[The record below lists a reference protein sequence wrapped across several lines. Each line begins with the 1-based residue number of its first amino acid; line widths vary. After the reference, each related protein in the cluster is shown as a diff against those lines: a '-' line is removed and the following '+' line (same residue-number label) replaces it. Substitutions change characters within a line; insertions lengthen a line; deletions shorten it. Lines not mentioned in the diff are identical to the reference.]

1 MDETQLKY
9 VKDMQ
14 LQVIKQVESIIIPIV
29 GEGNVRA
36 EATADVDF
44 AQIEQAAET
53 YKPNSPP
60 AASAIRSQQ
69 SSETNGN
76 NGAANPGGIPGAL
89 SNPAAGHRHRA
100 ADADGR
106 LADRQPR
113 PPPAPRR
120 APPPAP
126 APPARPTRNR
136 PPIMKSTRPCATSS
150 AAWAA
155 CAA

>member
-1 MDETQLKY
+1 M
-9 VKDMQ
+9 
-14 LQVIKQVESIIIPIV
+14 PIV

-69 SSETNGN
+69 SSETSGSA
-76 NGAANPGGIPGAL
+76 GSKIRTAFRARCPT
-89 SNPAAGHRHRA
+89 SRPAW
-100 ADADGR
+100 
-106 LADRQPR
+106 PR
-113 PPPAPRR
+113 PPDGGRRRR
-120 APPPAP
+120 ATGRRADG
-126 APPARPTRNR
+126 ADATRNR
-136 PPIMKSTRPCATSS
+136 PPTTKSTRPCAMNS